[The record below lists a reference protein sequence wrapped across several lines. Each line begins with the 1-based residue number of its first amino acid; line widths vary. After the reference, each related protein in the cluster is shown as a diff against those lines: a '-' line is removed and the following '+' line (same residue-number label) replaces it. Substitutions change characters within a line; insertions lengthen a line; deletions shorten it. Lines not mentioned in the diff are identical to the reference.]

1 MPRSFLVKKN
11 VKWRRMYRK
20 LQIGLAK
27 TAYDPDRDTQQVIP
41 TLLSPYQP
49 SPLTQ
54 IDEKPTWTKCSESVP
69 FAPAVGAYNCL
80 PLDVKPFS
88 HMLPESY
95 FERVRLTPFD
105 GIASP
110 APLRPSSTYVSP
122 PPLWSDEENYSPSCS
137 PGSDGEKGC
146 KTFVLKKP
154 SRRPKTNAEKFACE
168 DCGKLYCTTGGL
180 GKHRQ
185 THCRGKQS
193 DRKFQCKFCPKEYT
207 ALGALKM
214 HLRTHTLPCKCNF
227 CGKAFSRP
235 WLLQGHIRTHT
246 GEKPFSCVH
255 CQRAFADRSNLRAHL
270 QTHSQ
275 VKRYSCQHCART
287 FSRMS
292 LLQKH
297 KDSGCEMLI
306 V

>member
-11 VKWRRMYRK
+11 PKWRRVHKK

-27 TAYDPDRDTQQVIP
+27 TAYDPQRDKPGPVPSIFPQQVTP
-41 TLLSPYQP
+41 LKQNDGFTNWVNSPPCFQFPPPPFFQP
-49 SPLTQ
+49 
-54 IDEKPTWTKCSESVP
+54 
-69 FAPAVGAYNCL
+69 
-80 PLDVKPFS
+80 DVKPFA
-88 HMLPESY
+88 HVMPDY
-95 FERVRLTPFD
+95 CYDRLRMTTVEPL
-105 GIASP
+105 SS
-110 APLRPSSTYVSP
+110 PLRRPSTHYIS
-122 PPLWSDEENYSPSCS
+122 PPLWSDEENYSPSSS
-137 PGSDGEKGC
+137 PGSDGEKTC
-146 KTFVLKKP
+146 EKFVLKKP
-154 SRRPKTNAEKFACE
+154 AKKAKSNAEKFACE

-185 THCRGKQS
+185 THCRGRQS
-193 DRKFQCKFCPKEYT
+193 ARKFQCKFCPKEYT

-214 HLRTHTLPCKCNF
+214 HLRTHTLPCKCTF

-246 GEKPFSCVH
+246 GEKPFSCAH

-275 VKRYSCQHCART
+275 VKRYSCQQCART

-297 KDSGCEMLI
+297 KESGCDMLLGRE
-306 V
+306 